1 MLAVSWLKISLKKH
15 LFWFC
20 FPVDKIIK
28 CLFPSKRC
36 WQANFATP
44 GQRQD
49 ILLNLFFKVSYKAAE
64 CGFITMLEPRCKSD
78 VRTRCG
84 EKRGASWL
92 VTLSQKSARRSF
104 VPLLSHP
111 RTQSVSKRG
120 TKRANLSLKK
130 ANKGGRD
137 DAARVVIDVRAAWK
151 QARHL
156 RPFSFPLPAL
166 TDCHEHRWGEYQPL
180 FSLAPLHSF
189 EQYVILSELEIS
201 ELSMMGLKMT
211 SNGLFISVTR
221 LVQNMLRY
229 ERSGKS
235 RADPKYD

>member
-49 ILLNLFFKVSYKAAE
+49 ILLNLFFKVSYQAVE
-64 CGFITMLEPRCKSD
+64 CGFITMLEPCRKSD
-78 VRTRCG
+78 VRTRCVSY
-84 EKRGASWL
+84 AL
-92 VTLSQKSARRSF
+92 VSS

-151 QARHL
+151 GARHL

-221 LVQNMLRY
+221 RVQNMLRY

-235 RADPKYD
+235 RADPKY

>member
-20 FPVDKIIK
+20 FPVNKIIK

-64 CGFITMLEPRCKSD
+64 CGFITMLEPRRKSD
-78 VRTRCG
+78 VRTRCVSY
-84 EKRGASWL
+84 AL
-92 VTLSQKSARRSF
+92 VSS

-151 QARHL
+151 RARHL

-221 LVQNMLRY
+221 HVQTMLRY

>member
-49 ILLNLFFKVSYKAAE
+49 ILLNLFFKVSYQAAE
-64 CGFITMLEPRCKSD
+64 CGFITMLEPRRKSD
-78 VRTRCG
+78 VRTRCVSY
-84 EKRGASWL
+84 AL
-92 VTLSQKSARRSF
+92 VSS

-151 QARHL
+151 GARHL

-221 LVQNMLRY
+221 RVQNMLRY

-235 RADPKYD
+235 RADPKY